1 MDTRKELD
9 GRATG
14 LMLMLCVLWAL
25 QQVAI
30 KANAQDIAPL
40 LQLALRSG
48 IAAVL
53 VGLLMVFR
61 REPLTVKGGI
71 WRPGL
76 LVGLLFALEYLFVGE
91 GLRYTTAS
99 HMGIFLYTAP
109 IFAALGLHWKLPS
122 ERLRPI
128 QWGGIL
134 LAFGGIVVTF
144 AGRGDSATDMP
155 LMWLG
160 DLLGIAG
167 GMAWAATTLAVRFSS
182 LSRAPA
188 TVTLQYQLL
197 GAFVILLVA
206 ALATGETTLQLNARS
221 VSILAFQSVVVSFVT
236 FLIWFALLKVYLA
249 SRLGVLSFLT
259 PLFGIGFGVWLM
271 NDPLDFNFVVGSLMV
286 LGGILL
292 VSGSEWLLQ
301 ARRRMAA

>member
-1 MDTRKELD
+1 MDTRRELD

-53 VGLLMVFR
+53 VGLLMLFR
-61 REPLTVKGGI
+61 RERLSVKDGI

-128 QWGGIL
+128 QWGGIA

-144 AGRGDSATDMP
+144 AGRGDAATNMP

-197 GAFVILLVA
+197 GAFVILLLA

-271 NDPLDFNFVVGSLMV
+271 GDPLDFNFVAGSLMV
-286 LGGILL
+286 LGGIML
-292 VSGSEWLLQ
+292 VSGSEWVVQ
-301 ARRRMAA
+301 ARRRAAA

>member
-1 MDTRKELD
+1 MDTRRELD

-53 VGLLMVFR
+53 VGLLMLFR
-61 REPLTVKGGI
+61 RERLSVKDGI

-128 QWGGIL
+128 QWGGIA

-144 AGRGDSATDMP
+144 AGRGDAATNMP

-197 GAFVILLVA
+197 GAFVILLLA

-271 NDPLDFNFVVGSLMV
+271 GDPLDFNFVAGSFMV
-286 LGGILL
+286 LGGIML
-292 VSGSEWLLQ
+292 VSGSEWVVQ
-301 ARRRMAA
+301 ARRRAAA

>member
-1 MDTRKELD
+1 MDTRKEID
-9 GRATG
+9 GRAAG
-14 LMLMLCVLWAL
+14 LMLILCALWGV

-40 LQLALRSG
+40 LQLSLRSG

-53 VGLLMVFR
+53 VALVMLVR
-61 REPLTVKGGI
+61 RERLPVKDGI

-76 LVGLLFALEYLFVGE
+76 LVGVLFSLEYLFVGE

-122 ERLRPI
+122 ERLRPL
-128 QWGGIL
+128 QWGGIA

-144 AGRGDSATDMP
+144 AGRGGSSADMP

-182 LSRAPA
+182 LSNASA
-188 TVTLQYQLL
+188 TVTLQYQLV
-197 GAFVILLVA
+197 GAFVILLIA
-206 ALATGETTLQLNARS
+206 ALATDQTMLHLNARS
-221 VSILAFQSVVVSFVT
+221 IGILAFQAVVVSFVT
-236 FLIWFALLKVYLA
+236 FLIWFALLRIYLA

-259 PLFGIGFGVWLM
+259 PLLGIGFGVWLM
-271 NDPLDFNFVVGSLMV
+271 DDPLDFNFVAGSLMV

-301 ARRRMAA
+301 MRRRAAA

>member
-14 LMLMLCVLWAL
+14 LMLVLCLLWGV

-30 KANAQDIAPL
+30 KVNAQDIAPL

-48 IAAVL
+48 IAAAL
-53 VGLLMVFR
+53 VGLLMLFR
-61 REPLTVKGGI
+61 RERLSLSDGM

-76 LVGLLFALEYLFVGE
+76 LVGVLFALEYLFVGE

-99 HMGIFLYTAP
+99 HMSIFLYTAP

-122 ERLRPI
+122 ERLRPL
-128 QWGGIL
+128 QWGGIA

-144 AGRGDSATDMP
+144 SGRGDAPADLP

-167 GMAWAATTLAVRFSS
+167 GLAWAATTLAVRFSS
-182 LSRAPA
+182 LARAPA
-188 TVTLQYQLL
+188 SVTLQYQLI

-206 ALATGETTLQLNARS
+206 ALATGQTALHLNARS
-221 VSILAFQSVVVSFVT
+221 VGILAFQGVVVSFVT

-271 NDPLDFNFVVGSLMV
+271 DDPLDAHFIAGSLMV

-301 ARRRMAA
+301 ARRRAAA